1 LKKIVNKENREM
13 KRNISLFVALI
24 VLSLLPFAASGCQF
38 GAARMTSEP
47 TPALDAGAPLTVT
60 VSIVPQKYFV
70 ERVGGE
76 RVEVNVMVLPGN
88 SPATYEPK
96 PEQLAALSKSAVY
109 FSVGV
114 PFEEAWLDRIAA
126 ANEDM
131 RMVDTAAGIE
141 RVPIDAHYKV
151 ALGGRPESDAEGR
164 DPHIWLSPSLVKIQ
178 ARNIYEALV
187 ALDPDNEDDYKAN
200 LDGFL
205 ADIDSLMADVEE
217 ALAEVPN
224 RKFMV
229 FHPAWGYFGDDFEL
243 EMIPIEVG
251 GQEPSAAELAELVTT
266 AEIEG
271 IRVIF
276 AQPEFSTEDAE
287 TIAQEIDGEVLLIS
301 PLAENW
307 LENLRQVADT
317 FTQVL
322 SQ

>member
-1 LKKIVNKENREM
+1 
-13 KRNISLFVALI
+13 
-24 VLSLLPFAASGCQF
+24 
-38 GAARMTSEP
+38 
-47 TPALDAGAPLTVT
+47 
-60 VSIVPQKYFV
+60 
-70 ERVGGE
+70 
-76 RVEVNVMVLPGN
+76 
-88 SPATYEPK
+88 
-96 PEQLAALSKSAVY
+96 
-109 FSVGV
+109 V

>member
-1 LKKIVNKENREM
+1 
-13 KRNISLFVALI
+13 
-24 VLSLLPFAASGCQF
+24 
-38 GAARMTSEP
+38 
-47 TPALDAGAPLTVT
+47 
-60 VSIVPQKYFV
+60 VSIVPQRYFV

-76 RVEVNVMVLPGN
+76 HVDVNVMVLPGN
-88 SPATYEPK
+88 SPATYEPR
-96 PEQLAALSKSAVY
+96 PEQLTALSKSAVY
-109 FSVGV
+109 FSIGV
-114 PFEEAWLDRIAA
+114 PFEKAWLARIAA
-126 ANEDM
+126 VNEVM
-131 RMVDTAAGIE
+131 RVVDTAAGIE
-141 RVPIDAHYKV
+141 RVPIGAHYKV
-151 ALGGRPESDAEGR
+151 ELGDRPETDAEGR

-178 ARNIYEALV
+178 AQNIYEALV
-187 ALDPDNEDDYKAN
+187 TLDPDNEDDYETN
-200 LDGFL
+200 LDRFI
-205 ADIDSLMADVEE
+205 ADINGLIADIEE
-217 ALAEVPN
+217 TLAGVPS

-251 GQEPSAAELAELVTT
+251 GQEPSAAELADLVAT
-266 AEIEG
+266 AEAEG

-317 FTQVL
+317 FAQVL